1 MFPLTA
7 QDVPAGVRRVIPR
20 PVRRIAGRLAAHGI
34 ARHVEQ
40 QLMALAGGREPIV
53 AGPWLGE
60 VGFELLYWV
69 PFIRWF
75 AVRFGVLIE
84 SNYFKGGVAAGDAGT
99 QGVPPKRQPPIK
111 SGSTEGEVPSM
122 K

>member
-34 ARHVEQ
+34 ARQVEQ

-53 AGPWLGE
+53 AGGWVGAGGVWPPYWGPFVPGFAGPFCGARGGGLG
-60 VGFELLYWV
+60 GS
-69 PFIRWF
+69 RG
-75 AVRFGVLIE
+75 GVLVR
-84 SNYFKGGVAAGDAGT
+84 GA
-99 QGVPPKRQPPIK
+99 
-111 SGSTEGEVPSM
+111 
-122 K
+122 